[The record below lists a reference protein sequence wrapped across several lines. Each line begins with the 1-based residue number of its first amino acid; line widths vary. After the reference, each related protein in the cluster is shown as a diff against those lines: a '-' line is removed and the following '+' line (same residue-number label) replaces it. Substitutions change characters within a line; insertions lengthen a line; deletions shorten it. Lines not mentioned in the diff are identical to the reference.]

1 MTLDLSKE
9 EGQVLLQFIDIGVK
23 QAGLAAVNGAYVLQH
38 KINAAIRE
46 DEKPAEP
53 VAPAQ

>member
-1 MTLDLSKE
+1 MKLELSKE

-38 KINAAIRE
+38 KINAAMRE